1 MIKIKE
7 KAVLLWLPN
16 KTHIELKRYSK
27 KWNVSVS
34 EAIRR
39 ALTNLFI
46 KEK

>member
-7 KAVLLWLPN
+7 KAVLLWLPK
-16 KTHIELKRYSK
+16 KTHIQLKRYSK
-27 KWNVSVS
+27 KWNVNIS

-39 ALTNLFI
+39 AITNLFI